1 MRWLIDGCLKARV
14 PIVVIAA
21 ALMFLGFR
29 DVRDMPVDTLPEFGP
44 TTVEIQT
51 EALGLS
57 ANEVEQLITVPME
70 QDLLN
75 GVAWLKFIRSKSVPG
90 LSSIELVF
98 EPGTDPYRTRLTAQ
112 ERGSRAKHSFPG
124 LSAPPTTRQ
133 RLSSTH

>member
-21 ALMFLGFR
+21 ALLFLGYK

-75 GVAWLKFIRSKSVPG
+75 GVAWLKYIRSNSSPG
-90 LSSIELVF
+90 LSSIQLIF
-98 EPGTDPYRTRLTAQ
+98 EPGTDPLTVKRWPEARVQALLARLGGD
-112 ERGSRAKHSFPG
+112 RPG
-124 LSAPPTTRQ
+124 NDRK
-133 RLSSTH
+133 